1 MLQHSFNSANN
12 EPAIFS
18 KLVQIPFGNLFKV
31 KCKIGYND
39 TNVADSALY
48 YLTWDIDNQ
57 PLGMFGVQ
65 GDTANTS
72 TLPQIYEG
80 NEIDLRLKNISNL
93 IQFQV
98 IDANDNKVAVSN
110 TSPPNLQGDLLIN
123 LSFYAEE

>member
-1 MLQHSFNSANN
+1 MLQHSFSSANN

-18 KLVQIPFGNLFKV
+18 KLVQIPFGNLVKV

-57 PLGMFGVQ
+57 PLGIFGVQ
-65 GDTANTS
+65 GDTSNTS
-72 TLPQIYEG
+72 TQPQIFEG
-80 NEIDLRLKNISNL
+80 NEIDLRLNNISNL

-98 IDANDNKVAVSN
+98 IDASDNKVAVSED
-110 TSPPNLQGDLLIN
+110 SPPNLKGDLLIS
-123 LSFYAEE
+123 LTFYAEE